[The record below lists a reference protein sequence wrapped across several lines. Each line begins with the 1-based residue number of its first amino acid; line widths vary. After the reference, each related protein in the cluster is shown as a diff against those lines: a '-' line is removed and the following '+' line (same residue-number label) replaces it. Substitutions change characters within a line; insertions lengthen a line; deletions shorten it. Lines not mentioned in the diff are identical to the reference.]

1 MKVTGPSEKGLEA
14 LIVESLVSE
23 TGYEQGRSEDYDRDH
38 AVDAAKLLAFLTFT
52 QPKAVETLGLA
63 EEGPSRTP
71 SIRPAALPLRS
82 SAGTPVAGRSGRR
95 SSEQRSMR

>member
-52 QPKAVETLGLA
+52 QPKAVETLA